1 MNPHHFRLD
10 MPRDTRRSFRVA
22 LQFGVHDSAP
32 NVDLER
38 NLHTTCSRGGGAV
51 GKAEYLSARPSLSNA
66 RLPVSFLARSQ
77 EQPRLSLVVTSVG
90 RFEVARLRRIN

>member
-1 MNPHHFRLD
+1 MI
-10 MPRDTRRSFRVA
+10 
-22 LQFGVHDSAP
+22 
-32 NVDLER
+32 
-38 NLHTTCSRGGGAV
+38 LHLMSTWNEIYIQPAVGGGEGV
-51 GKAEYLSARPSLSNA
+51 GKAEYLSARLSLSNA

>member
-1 MNPHHFRLD
+1 MI
-10 MPRDTRRSFRVA
+10 
-22 LQFGVHDSAP
+22 
-32 NVDLER
+32 
-38 NLHTTCSRGGGAV
+38 LHLMSTWNEIYIQPAV

>member
-1 MNPHHFRLD
+1 MI
-10 MPRDTRRSFRVA
+10 
-22 LQFGVHDSAP
+22 
-32 NVDLER
+32 
-38 NLHTTCSRGGGAV
+38 LHLMSTWNEIYIQPAVGGGAV